1 MAPRQTMLVKGED
14 GEMIE
19 CEIIS
24 AVEVE
29 SEFQKSVPILNT
41 KVAALLAFLNLV
53 PGLGTLIASHTLL
66 CGKKCTYSSPIK
78 GYFVGILTTLLQIGL
93 SIVIIGWF
101 WSVWHG
107 IYFVKKSQEA
117 KNTDKWNKSLT

>member
-1 MAPRQTMLVKGED
+1 
-14 GEMIE
+14 MIE

-53 PGLGTLIASHTLL
+53 PGIL
-66 CGKKCTYSSPIK
+66 KKEKDKSS
-78 GYFVGILTTLLQIGL
+78 FRHQV
-93 SIVIIGWF
+93 
-101 WSVWHG
+101 
-107 IYFVKKSQEA
+107 
-117 KNTDKWNKSLT
+117 